1 MTDSTQFNYRPN
13 LESVQLCL
21 ENYVRLMDDAEKVSS
36 ETQFALYEL
45 ALEELTKAWMLY
57 FSYFM
62 SLVRSQSDKEA
73 FFKAYFKE
81 VNITESTLSKVLSPQ
96 TFQASN
102 LPKEGIHSF
111 ISLSQKLY
119 EPDIS
124 SAFKTHS
131 TKLKYLANLLRYL
144 KLMLTIFKDEPNYK
158 PSDRNKLV
166 GKYMKVKEVDE
177 TRKRTVFE
185 NVISIID
192 RFDIEKEDTNFEK
205 LELLQRKKEEAFY
218 TSIYG
223 DTLIT
228 PRTRWFNNSDIKA
241 LNDLLY
247 TELVDEINVFIDT
260 ILHK

>member
-1 MTDSTQFNYRPN
+1 VTDSKQFNYKPN
-13 LESVQLCL
+13 IESVQLCL

-57 FSYFM
+57 YSYF
-62 SLVRSQSDKEA
+62 SSIARSQSDKEA

-81 VNITESTLSKVLSPQ
+81 VNITESALSKLQSSQ
-96 TFQASN
+96 THQASN
-102 LPKEGIHSF
+102 LLRGGIYSL
-111 ISLSQKLY
+111 ISIGQKLY
-119 EPDIS
+119 EPDLS
-124 SAFKTHS
+124 NAFKTHN
-131 TKLKYLANLLRYL
+131 TKLNYLANLLRYL

-158 PSDRNKLV
+158 PFDINKLV

-177 TRKRTVFE
+177 TSKKTVIE

-192 RFDIEKEDTNFEK
+192 RFDIDTNFEK

-218 TSIYG
+218 TNIYG
-223 DTLIT
+223 DMLIT
-228 PRTRWFNNSDIKA
+228 PRTRLFNNSDIKA

-247 TELVDEINVFIDT
+247 TELVVEINVFIGT